1 MSILSPV
8 ERLLA
13 WRYLRARRGFISI
26 TTWFAIIGIALGVAT
41 LILVTSLMNGIRD
54 EMTSRFIGLDGH
66 VTVYSNARAFSD
78 YAPTI
83 EAISTLPEVLRVTP
97 KITGQVMVTAR
108 GTALGA
114 QVTATPF
121 AALEKNILITS
132 NITAGSLDGLKE
144 VPPVMP
150 DDASMIPE
158 TSNANSADNS
168 VQEGI
173 QATIDPPSINEAGV
187 VLGESLA
194 RNLRVGVGDSVTLIS
209 PQGRATIAGFIP
221 RMKSYPVIATVKL
234 GMHAIDSSLV
244 MMPFTE
250 AQKYFLLMGADGQG
264 AISNLEVMLK
274 DVNQAKSV
282 SKHLREAL
290 GRDARV
296 YDWQQS
302 NASVFAALT
311 VQRNVMVIILALII
325 LVAAFNIISSLVM
338 LVKEKGRDIAVLRTM
353 GATRGSIMRIFM
365 AAGTWIGVVG
375 TVAGVGLGLLLAT
388 YLESIHHFVEK
399 LIGQEILVEN
409 IYFLST
415 LPTKTDPREVAVIIA
430 LSLLLSF
437 LATIYPARRAAR
449 LDPAEALRYE

>member
-13 WRYLRARRGFISI
+13 RRYLRARRGFISI

-41 LILVTSLMNGIRD
+41 LILVTSLMNGIRG

-66 VTVYSNARAFSD
+66 VTIYSNARAFTE
-78 YAPTI
+78 YQP
-83 EAISTLPEVLRVTP
+83 AIDAIAAMPEVLKVTP
-97 KITGQVMVTAR
+97 KVSGQVMVTAH
-108 GTALGA
+108 GAALGA
-114 QVTATPF
+114 QATATPWES
-121 AALEKNILITS
+121 LEKNTLITS
-132 NITAGSLDGLKE
+132 NVTAGSLDGLKE
-144 VPPVMP
+144 TPPTVQ
-150 DDASMIPE
+150 DDAVEDEQSSDGTNVEVASP
-158 TSNANSADNS
+158 
-168 VQEGI
+168 
-173 QATIDPPSINEAGV
+173 IDPAANTTTGV

-194 RNLRVGVGDSVTLIS
+194 RNLRVSVGDSVTLIS

-221 RMKSYPVIATVKL
+221 RMKAYPVVATVKL

-244 MMPFTE
+244 ILPFTE
-250 AQKYFLLMGADGQG
+250 AQNYFLLSTADGKG

-274 DVNQAKSV
+274 DVNAASRV
-282 SKHLREAL
+282 SNALREKL
-290 GRDARV
+290 GAGARV
-296 YDWQQS
+296 YDWQQT

-311 VQRNVMVIILALII
+311 VQRNVMVIILGLII

-375 TVAGVGLGLLLAT
+375 TAAGVVLGLLLAA
-388 YLESIHHFVEK
+388 YLEPLHHLLEK
-399 LIGQEILVEN
+399 ALGQEILVEN

-415 LPTKTDPREVAVIIA
+415 LPTKTSPSEVAVIIA

>member
-13 WRYLRARRGFISI
+13 RRYLRARRGFISI

-66 VTVYSNARAFSD
+66 VTIYSNARAFSD
-78 YAPTI
+78 YQPALD
-83 EAISTLPEVLRVTP
+83 AIAAMPEVLRVTP
-97 KITGQVMVTAR
+97 KVTGQVMVTAH
-108 GTALGA
+108 GAALGA
-114 QVTATPF
+114 QATATPWES
-121 AALEKNILITS
+121 LEKNTLITS
-132 NITAGSLDGLKE
+132 HVTAGSLDGLKE
-144 VPPVMP
+144 EAPAPVLETAE
-150 DDASMIPE
+150 DATQPSSGSDTVEVE
-158 TSNANSADNS
+158 TPIEPAVS
-168 VQEGI
+168 
-173 QATIDPPSINEAGV
+173 SIAGV

-194 RNLRVGVGDSVTLIS
+194 RNLRVQVGDSVTLIS
-209 PQGRATIAGFIP
+209 PQGRSTIAGFIP
-221 RMKSYPVIATVKL
+221 RMKAYPVVATVKL

-244 MMPFTE
+244 ILPFME
-250 AQKYFLLMGADGQG
+250 AQNYFLLTTPDGSGAV
-264 AISNLEVMLK
+264 SNLEVMLK
-274 DVNQAKSV
+274 DVNAASSV
-282 SKHLREAL
+282 SQNLREKL
-290 GRDARV
+290 GSTARV
-296 YDWQQS
+296 YDWQQT

-311 VQRNVMVIILALII
+311 VQRNVMVIILGLII

-375 TVAGVGLGLLLAT
+375 TAAGVVLGLLLAT

-415 LPTKTDPREVAVIIA
+415 LPTKTSPSEVAVIIA

-437 LATIYPARRAAR
+437 LATIYPARRASR

>member
-13 WRYLRARRGFISI
+13 RRYLRARRGFISI

-66 VTVYSNARAFSD
+66 VTIYSNARAFSD
-78 YAPTI
+78 YQPALD
-83 EAISTLPEVLRVTP
+83 AIAAMPEVLRVTP
-97 KITGQVMVTAR
+97 KVTGQVMVTAH
-108 GTALGA
+108 GAALGA
-114 QVTATPF
+114 QATATPWESL
-121 AALEKNILITS
+121 AKNTLITS
-132 NITAGSLDGLKE
+132 HVTAGSLEGLKE
-144 VPPVMP
+144 ETPAPVPQITDGKAEADAGGVAGEISMP
-150 DDASMIPE
+150 IEPAVTNP
-158 TSNANSADNS
+158 
-168 VQEGI
+168 
-173 QATIDPPSINEAGV
+173 AGV

-194 RNLRVGVGDSVTLIS
+194 RNLRVEVGDSVTLIS
-209 PQGRATIAGFIP
+209 PQGRSTIAGFIP
-221 RMKSYPVIATVKL
+221 RMKAYPVVATVKL

-244 MMPFTE
+244 ILPFME
-250 AQKYFLLMGADGQG
+250 AQNYFLLTTPGGGSAV
-264 AISNLEVMLK
+264 SNLEVMLK
-274 DVNQAKSV
+274 DVNAASSV
-282 SKHLREAL
+282 SQSLREKL
-290 GRDARV
+290 GSTARV
-296 YDWQQS
+296 YDWQQT

-311 VQRNVMVIILALII
+311 VQRNVMVIILGLII

-375 TVAGVGLGLLLAT
+375 TAAGVVLGLMLAT

-415 LPTKTDPREVAVIIA
+415 LPTKTSPSEVAVIIA

-437 LATIYPARRAAR
+437 LATIYPARRASR